1 MIHKNKKVKNIL
13 KLKLLREAK
22 LLKVTCISFFHVKM
36 FGWKKNSFGC
46 EMRWNWNLHTFT
58 HSR

>member
-22 LLKVTCISFFHVKM
+22 LLKVTCISFFHVIKDV
-36 FGWKKNSFGC
+36 WLKKISFGC
-46 EMRWNWNLHTFT
+46 EMR
-58 HSR
+58 